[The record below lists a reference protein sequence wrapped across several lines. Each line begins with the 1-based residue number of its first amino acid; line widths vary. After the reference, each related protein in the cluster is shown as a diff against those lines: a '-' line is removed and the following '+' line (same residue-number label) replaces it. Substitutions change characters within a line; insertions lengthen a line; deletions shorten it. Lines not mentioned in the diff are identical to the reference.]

1 MVSAGS
7 YPISDGQL
15 PDFNNNINDYS
26 LGVWNNTSVEYGGAY
41 AFGAYL
47 LQNYGGAELLKN
59 IMHNSYVDEEALLYG
74 IKTTTNKDVDLNTLI
89 RNTGTSV
96 ILSDIIF
103 DPITDKPFVYNTG
116 DYNCQTYEN
125 TSYCMGSINF
135 FNYDPK
141 PNFTTLRE
149 GDIFP
154 NSISIYA
161 EKYATGNFDIGFKV

>member
-1 MVSAGS
+1 M
-7 YPISDGQL
+7 
-15 PDFNNNINDYS
+15 
-26 LGVWNNTSVEYGGAY
+26 
-41 AFGAYL
+41 
-47 LQNYGGAELLKN
+47 
-59 IMHNSYVDEEALLYG
+59 
-74 IKTTTNKDVDLNTLI
+74 NTLI

-154 NSISIYA
+154 NSNKYLLL
-161 EKYATGNFDIGFKV
+161 EKYATGNFDIGLSLGEGVTATVIVKER